1 MTAKKTFDLNAEHH
15 RINRNSWLRASV
27 MGANDGIVS
36 VSSLMLGF
44 IASNADNHTIV
55 LAGLAGLVA
64 GAMSMAA
71 GEYVSVQSQKDTE
84 QADLAQEAQELERNY
99 EYELQELAAIYTDRG
114 LSPALADQVAKELME
129 KDALGAHARDE
140 LGLHEI
146 SRARPLQAAFSSA
159 AAFSIGAGMPLVS
172 ALLLPQAWLFG
183 GVIAITLLALII
195 LGSLAAW
202 TGGAS
207 IVRGASRVLIW
218 GALAMAATSL
228 IGHFFGISV

>member
-44 IASNADNHTIV
+44 IASNADNQTIV

-84 QADLAQEAQELERNY
+84 QADLEQEAHELEHNY
-99 EYELQELAAIYTDRG
+99 EYERQELAAIYRDRG
-114 LSPALADQVAKELME
+114 LSPGLAEQVRK
-129 KDALGAHARDE
+129 K
-140 LGLHEI
+140 
-146 SRARPLQAAFSSA
+146 
-159 AAFSIGAGMPLVS
+159 
-172 ALLLPQAWLFG
+172 WK
-183 GVIAITLLALII
+183 
-195 LGSLAAW
+195 
-202 TGGAS
+202 
-207 IVRGASRVLIW
+207 
-218 GALAMAATSL
+218 
-228 IGHFFGISV
+228 

>member
-114 LSPALADQVAKELME
+114 LSPALAEQVAKELME

-146 SRARPLQAAFSSA
+146 SRARPLQAALSSA

-172 ALLLPQAWLFG
+172 ALLLPQAWLFS
-183 GVIAITLLALII
+183 GVIAITLLALVI

>member
-1 MTAKKTFDLNAEHH
+1 MSPPHFDLHGEHH
-15 RINRNSWLRASV
+15 RINRNSWLRAAV

-44 IASNADNHTIV
+44 IASQADNHTVV

-84 QADLAQEAQELERNY
+84 QADLSLEDNEIKKNFEFER
-99 EYELQELAAIYTDRG
+99 QELAAIYVERG
-114 LSPALADQVAKELME
+114 LSPALADQVANEFMK
-129 KDALGAHARDE
+129 KDPLAAHARDE

-146 SRARPLQAAFSSA
+146 TRARPMQAAASSA
-159 AAFSIGAGMPLVS
+159 TAFSIGAGLPLVT
-172 ALLLPQAWLFG
+172 AMLLPTAWLFG
-183 GVIAITLLALII
+183 GVMAMTALALMI
-195 LGSLAAW
+195 LGGLAAW

-207 IVRGASRVLIW
+207 VVRGASRVLIW
-218 GALAMAATSL
+218 GVLAMAATSA
-228 IGHFFGISV
+228 IGHFFGVGG

>member
-44 IASNADNHTIV
+44 IASNADNQTIV
-55 LAGLAGLVA
+55 LSGLAGLVA

-84 QADLAQEAQELERNY
+84 QSDLEQEAHELERNY
-99 EYELQELAAIYTDRG
+99 EYELQELATIYRDRG
-114 LSPALADQVAKELME
+114 LSPALAEQVAKELME

-146 SRARPLQAAFSSA
+146 SRARPLQAALSSA

-172 ALLLPQAWLFG
+172 ALLLPQAWLFS
-183 GVIAITLLALII
+183 GVITITLLALII

>member
-1 MTAKKTFDLNAEHH
+1 
-15 RINRNSWLRASV
+15 
-27 MGANDGIVS
+27 
-36 VSSLMLGF
+36 
-44 IASNADNHTIV
+44 
-55 LAGLAGLVA
+55 
-64 GAMSMAA
+64 
-71 GEYVSVQSQKDTE
+71 
-84 QADLAQEAQELERNY
+84 
-99 EYELQELAAIYTDRG
+99 
-114 LSPALADQVAKELME
+114 
-129 KDALGAHARDE
+129 ALGAHARDE

-146 SRARPLQAAFSSA
+146 SRARPLQAALSSA

-202 TGGAS
+202 TGGAP